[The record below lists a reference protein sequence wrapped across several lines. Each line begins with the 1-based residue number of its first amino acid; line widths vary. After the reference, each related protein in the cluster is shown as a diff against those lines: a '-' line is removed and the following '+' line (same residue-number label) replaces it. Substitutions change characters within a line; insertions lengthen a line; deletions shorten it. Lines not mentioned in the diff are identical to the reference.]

1 MTEEKTAQNHERY
14 KTIVALLMAL
24 VTIIGA
30 VVAWRAALAN
40 DEAGDTNFLA
50 WHAAINAEEAQTVN
64 NAALYQH
71 YSSYT
76 AYVRY
81 GYLGDLIEE
90 DREDATPAEAADLE
104 RQQAE
109 AWDVATTI
117 QEFFPLSSLNRD
129 GTYNLQRELGEAWAD
144 ASKDKDLNPE
154 RHYAKADRARDK
166 ATQLISILTVMGVSL
181 WLYALAEG
189 MKHAFRY
196 VVVLLATVTMIGA
209 VIATL
214 IVELR

>member
-1 MTEEKTAQNHERY
+1 MLFR
-14 KTIVALLMAL
+14 
-24 VTIIGA
+24 
-30 VVAWRAALAN
+30 
-40 DEAGDTNFLA
+40 
-50 WHAAINAEEAQTVN
+50 
-64 NAALYQH
+64 
-71 YSSYT
+71 S

-90 DREDATPAEAADLE
+90 DSEDATPAEAADLE

-166 ATQLISILTVMGVSL
+166 ATQLISIMTVMGVSL